1 MVFICIKPVGVG
13 RTEAWPI
20 TASSVLK
27 LAHLAYWGKLLNT
40 SFDQTLSS

>member
-13 RTEAWPI
+13 RTEAWPV

-27 LAHLAYWGKLLNT
+27 LAHLAYWENC
-40 SFDQTLSS
+40 